1 MNANNQARLEAQAD
15 IFKAL
20 AHPSR
25 LFIVNELAKGE
36 KCVCVLT
43 EMIGADKS
51 TVSKHLSL
59 LKQAGIIAD
68 DKRGNMVFYRL
79 QAPCVLNFLAC
90 VEGMI
95 ETKIKKLVAL
105 QG

>member
-1 MNANNQARLEAQAD
+1 MDERTQAQMEAQAAV
-15 IFKAL
+15 FKAL

-25 LFIVNELAKGE
+25 IFVVNELTKDE
-36 KCVCVLT
+36 RCLCELT

-51 TVSKHLSL
+51 TVSKHLML

-68 DKRGNMVFYRL
+68 EKRGNKVFYSL
-79 QAPCVLNFLAC
+79 KAPCVLNFMSC

-95 ETKIKKLVAL
+95 EARLKKMIDLH
-105 QG
+105 G